1 MRVTHLSLTDFRN
14 YRTAE
19 VPFAAGANLF
29 VGRNGQGK
37 TNLVESLGYL
47 STLGSHRVSSDQA
60 MIRKDAESAIVR
72 ARIEHDG
79 RELLVEV
86 VDVGDDRPARDK
98 PQHAADDAD
107 R

>member
-60 MIRKDAESAIVR
+60 MIRKDADAAIVR
-72 ARIEHDG
+72 ASSAADG
-79 RELLVEV
+79 RAGLTGSRSGGGM
-86 VDVGDDRPARDK
+86 VGASPGS
-98 PQHAADDAD
+98 P
-107 R
+107 